1 MSLYTVWT
9 VELHQP
15 EAIFWRCTPRKIT
28 AMWREHLRLNGLLK
42 EDADDAENEDSGEV
56 VTRGGKQYKKVDPAK
71 ASWLY
76 E

>member
-1 MSLYTVWT
+1 M
-9 VELHQP
+9 HQL

-28 AMWREHLRLNGLLK
+28 AMWHEHLRLNGLLK
-42 EDADDAENEDSGEV
+42 KDDSEENAVDGEII
-56 VTRGGKQYKKVDPAK
+56 TRGGKQYRKVDPAK